1 MGFRLNDDTIL
12 ALGGF
17 CKELLGAEAFQALV
31 SLYEQ
36 QCASD
41 LMRTQPHEAKKREQM
56 YASYRGF
63 EDFLGLTRDFANAFD
78 KLATQDNN
86 PVDAPDQEEDYDD
99 PSVHDIYDGH

>member
-1 MGFRLNDDTIL
+1 MNDDTIL

-17 CKELLGAEAFQALV
+17 CKELLGDEAFKALV

-41 LMRTQPHEAKKREQM
+41 LMRTQPHESKRREQM

-63 EDFLGLTRDFANAFD
+63 EDFLGLARDFANAHE
-78 KLATQDNN
+78 KLTN
-86 PVDAPDQEEDYDD
+86 PDTVDAPDQIDD